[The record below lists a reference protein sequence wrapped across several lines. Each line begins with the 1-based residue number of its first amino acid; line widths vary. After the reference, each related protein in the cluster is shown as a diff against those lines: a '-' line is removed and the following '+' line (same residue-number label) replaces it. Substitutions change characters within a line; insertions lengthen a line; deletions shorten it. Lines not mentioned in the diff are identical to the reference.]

1 MFTAHAA
8 LELYAEAFDSA
19 GRLDRLEGFA
29 SHHGA
34 DFYGLP
40 RHSDTVTLIRNS
52 WVSPAGYAF
61 GGGTLVPYRAGES
74 IGWQI
79 ARTGSA

>member
-8 LELYAEAFDSA
+8 LELYAEAFESV

-29 SHHGA
+29 SHFGA

-40 RHSDTVTLIRNS
+40 RHKDTVSLVKDS
-52 WVSPAGYAF
+52 WLAPATYDF
-61 GGGTLVPYRAGES
+61 GSGKLVPYRAGES
-74 IGWQI
+74 IGWRLTQ
-79 ARTGSA
+79 SAGP

>member
-19 GRLDRLEGFA
+19 GGLDRLEGFA
-29 SHHGA
+29 SHFGA

-40 RHSDTVTLIRNS
+40 RNKDTVSLVKDK
-52 WVSPAGYAF
+52 WMAPATYPF
-61 GGGTLVPYRAGES
+61 GTGSLVPYRAGES
-74 IGWQI
+74 IGWRH
-79 ARTGSA
+79 AT